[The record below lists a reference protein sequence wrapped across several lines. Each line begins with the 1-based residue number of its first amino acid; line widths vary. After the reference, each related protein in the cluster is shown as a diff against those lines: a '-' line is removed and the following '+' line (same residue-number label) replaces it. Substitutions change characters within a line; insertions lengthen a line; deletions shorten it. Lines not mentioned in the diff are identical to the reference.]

1 MGKKYKSFSLDIIK
15 NKNIEVISSKNALK
29 DVAPINWSKDVL
41 EGKKTVTVVN
51 LEK

>member
-1 MGKKYKSFSLDIIK
+1 MKKEYKSFSLDMIK
-15 NKNIEVISSKNALK
+15 DKNIEVISSKNALK

-41 EGKKTVTVVN
+41 EGKKTVTVIN